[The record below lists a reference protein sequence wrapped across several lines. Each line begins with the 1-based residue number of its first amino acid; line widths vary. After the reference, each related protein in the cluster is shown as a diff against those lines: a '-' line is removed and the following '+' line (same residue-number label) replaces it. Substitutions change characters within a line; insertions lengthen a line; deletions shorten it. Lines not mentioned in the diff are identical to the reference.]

1 MGARAGPWSSTRA
14 CALALLLV
22 LVLALVA
29 AGASGARTGP
39 GGAARAHGGGGGVF
53 AHGAKRSLLQRVSCC
68 TSDGS
73 TKGTACCPA
82 HAAAAAVSP

>member
-39 GGAARAHGGGGGVF
+39 GSVERAHGGGF
-53 AHGAKRSLLQRVSCC
+53 AHGAMRSLLQHASCC

>member
-39 GGAARAHGGGGGVF
+39 GSVERAHG
-53 AHGAKRSLLQRVSCC
+53 ARRSLLQHASCC

-82 HAAAAAVSP
+82 RAAAAAVSP